1 MKKGSAFIAGLG
13 ANGSATARALAR
25 AGLEVIGCDAFRPPH
40 DRGSSHGESRII
52 RAAYFEDPIY
62 APLAQ
67 RSFTLWRELESETNR
82 QLLRITGGVNIGP
95 RDGMLVRGAL
105 ESARLYGV
113 QHELLER
120 GAAARRFP
128 GFQIDDDHVVVFEP
142 EAGILDPEAC
152 VAGQVESARAAGAT
166 LHTDE
171 ALLSWNRT
179 DEGYHIKTS
188 RSEYHTQHLILALG
202 SWLKRFRPELP
213 LQVTRQPVF
222 WFEPIQA
229 EPYRA
234 DRLPD
239 YLIEF
244 EPGRVFYGF
253 PDLGSGVKC
262 AVHHEGSAADA
273 DTVDRTMRA
282 TELAEVHQLLQQ
294 FLPNAAGPLVRSAVC
309 LYTNTPDFHFIVDRA
324 HDGPWLLSA
333 CSGHGFKFAPAI
345 AELLANAIVE
355 GAELPAV
362 FSGIRAGLQGLV
374 PGKPTE

>member
-1 MKKGSAFIAGLG
+1 MGSAA
-13 ANGSATARALAR
+13 ARELSR
-25 AGLEVIGCDAFRPPH
+25 AGVSVIGCDAFHPPH
-40 DRGSSHGESRII
+40 DHGSSHGESRII

-67 RSFTLWRELESETNR
+67 RAFTLWRELERECGQ

-120 GAAARRFP
+120 RDAARRFP
-128 GFQIDDDHVVVFEP
+128 GFGIAEDHVVVFEP
-142 EAGILDPEAC
+142 EAGVLDPEAC
-152 VAGQVESARAAGAT
+152 VAAQMESARAAGAQ
-166 LHTDE
+166 LHLDE
-171 ALLSWNRT
+171 ALVSWHRT
-179 DEGYHIKTS
+179 ADGFHIKTS
-188 RSEYHTQHLILALG
+188 RGEYQAQHLILALG
-202 SWLKRFRPELP
+202 AWTKRFQPELP

-222 WFEPIQA
+222 WFEPNQS
-229 EPYRA
+229 ELYRA
-234 DRLPD
+234 DRLPH

-262 AVHHEGSAADA
+262 AIHHEGAVVDPDA
-273 DTVDRTMRA
+273 VDRTMRE
-282 TELAEVHQLLQQ
+282 TELADVHGLLQQ
-294 FLPNAAGPLVRSAVC
+294 FLPHAAGPLLRSTVC
-309 LYTNTPDFHFIVDRA
+309 LYTNTRDFHFIVDRA
-324 HDGPWLLSA
+324 STGAWLLSA

-345 AELLANAIVE
+345 AELLANAIVH

-362 FSGIRAGLQGLV
+362 FSGTRVALQGLV
-374 PGKPTE
+374 PGEHPE